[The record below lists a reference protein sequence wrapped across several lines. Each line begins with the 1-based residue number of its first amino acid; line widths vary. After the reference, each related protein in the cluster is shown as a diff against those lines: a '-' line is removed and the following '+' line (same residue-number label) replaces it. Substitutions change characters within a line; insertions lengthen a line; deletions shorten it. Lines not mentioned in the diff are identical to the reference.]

1 MKIYRAPAAKSWN
14 EIFIN
19 DRNRT
24 FIADLF
30 EKFDD
35 FGQFFRLDPTIKKF

>member
-19 DRNRT
+19 YRNIT
-24 FIADLF
+24 SIADLF

-35 FGQFFRLDPTIKKF
+35 LASFSGSTPL